1 MGSALLALR
10 PPKLFSAREAY
21 ELALQRRPGDKFF
34 SKQLAKVVER
44 QSSEAWCSPD
54 AGGRARSC
62 FIENAAHMQAIF
74 ALLGVRLRLR
84 LRLRLRGALPP
95 SSPPIRYSISCES
108 FSRCHSLLLTYVC
121 AAHPSIDRLN
131 APFSPL
137 LCRSPPP
144 CPSPPACFP
153 RSPTAIAQPQHVRLA
168 TLGVFWNSAS
178 RGERMLLFKSFMREL
193 SKSPAAVTV
202 TTGMMNPLP
211 LVAFQLALVPSEWI
225 RFYRPLRCATKVELC
240 MSLWRLCSTFEQ
252 AAVIK
257 DLRGNLFQ

>member
-144 CPSPPACFP
+144 CPPPPPPVSHARRPRSHSRSMFASRHLGSSGTPPPAASACSSSNRSCASFRRAPP
-153 RSPTAIAQPQHVRLA
+153 R
-168 TLGVFWNSAS
+168 
-178 RGERMLLFKSFMREL
+178 
-193 SKSPAAVTV
+193 
-202 TTGMMNPLP
+202 
-211 LVAFQLALVPSEWI
+211 
-225 RFYRPLRCATKVELC
+225 
-240 MSLWRLCSTFEQ
+240 
-252 AAVIK
+252 
-257 DLRGNLFQ
+257 